1 MSRLWPPKRLRSTA
15 FPPPISP
22 PGRKRFR
29 ASLSPKSRKRT
40 AFSTAAPAIRPGDIL
55 SAAQLD
61 FLQASILSETDTV
74 AALSY
79 LPVYK
84 GGRLG
89 SEEILYLSLRGTK
102 NQPPVARDSRA
113 ETYKNLPVTA
123 ALDCEDPE
131 GDILIYTLKMA
142 PGRGQVVFNRD
153 GTYTYTPNREKVG
166 TDRFTYTVEDSAG
179 NVSEEASVEITILKP
194 TVSGVFADM
203 AGDPQEFEA
212 RFLREEGL
220 FSGEEIGGVLCFCPD
235 KPVSEEEYLLML
247 MKLTGLEPDEAA
259 SSEADWFSPWRN
271 AALRAGI
278 RTGDGGDFSLRE
290 AAVVT
295 TAVLDLP
302 ADLSVSVFAGE
313 ADPGNACLSA
323 LEQAGITCFSVDP
336 ESTVTR
342 REAAKMLYA
351 VSCYCRETGCSFPGN
366 NKSLCRVRHRA
377 FVKTVSRYPC

>member
-1 MSRLWPPKRLRSTA
+1 MCPGSGRPKRLRSTA

-40 AFSTAAPAIRPGDIL
+40 AFSTAAAGAIRPGDIL

-247 MKLTGLEPDEAA
+247 MKLTGLEPDERPPRKQTVLPVAHRRLFGRDTHRGRRA
-259 SSEADWFSPWRN
+259 TSLSGKPPW
-271 AALRAGI
+271 
-278 RTGDGGDFSLRE
+278 
-290 AAVVT
+290 
-295 TAVLDLP
+295 
-302 ADLSVSVFAGE
+302 
-313 ADPGNACLSA
+313 
-323 LEQAGITCFSVDP
+323 
-336 ESTVTR
+336 
-342 REAAKMLYA
+342 
-351 VSCYCRETGCSFPGN
+351 
-366 NKSLCRVRHRA
+366 
-377 FVKTVSRYPC
+377 